1 MKKLFKAIYRRVV
14 CKSNPVTDL
23 KTGKTEIATY
33 IELFGVV
40 IKTTYKAI

>member
-1 MKKLFKAIYRRVV
+1 MKKLLRPIYRRVV
-14 CKSNPVTDL
+14 CKSNPVTDVT
-23 KTGKTEIATY
+23 TGKKEIATY